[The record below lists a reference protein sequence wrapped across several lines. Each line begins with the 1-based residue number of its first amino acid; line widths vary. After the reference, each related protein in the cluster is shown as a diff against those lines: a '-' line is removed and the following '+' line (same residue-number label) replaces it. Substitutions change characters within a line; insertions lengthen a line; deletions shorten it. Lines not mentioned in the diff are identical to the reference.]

1 MKTASVGWIK
11 LKNTEA
17 YEDCISWL
25 NQQSSTTNYAVTSLD
40 IKQIKIKNDI
50 IEWIQK
56 SNTNRKLHTL
66 YSYLV
71 Y

>member
-1 MKTASVGWIK
+1 MVVWNLKDKELQSSK

-17 YEDCISWL
+17 DVDFISWL
-25 NQQSSTTNYAVTSLD
+25 NQWSLTTNYAVTSLD

-56 SNTNRKLHTL
+56 KKYKT
-66 YSYLV
+66 
-71 Y
+71 